1 MQQPVGG
8 QDASALL
15 VAFDKSKQLLVDDVG
30 AQVDT
35 FVADIHGRS
44 SYQFSHFVL
53 GLAAERAI
61 EVFRLRGLI
70 LPAGG
75 KSRNV
80 AEAASILADRIFQF
94 S

>member
-53 GLAAERAI
+53 VLAAERAI
-61 EVFRLRGLI
+61 EEFRLRGLI
-70 LPAGG
+70 LQ
-75 KSRNV
+75 
-80 AEAASILADRIFQF
+80 AEPECGRAASILADRIFQF